1 MPTIK
6 DIARAAG
13 VSQGTV
19 SNVLNGRG
27 NVSVEKINL
36 VQKAVKDLG
45 YQTNEKA
52 RLLREGVSKSIA
64 VILPDITIPCYAQLY
79 SELHDFVLQKGYS
92 LQLYQTKDMPAIEK
106 SILKNIESSIIS
118 GIISVTCLSDA
129 AKYYNTQLMKGIS
142 KIFAIRKPD
151 MSCNFIGFDY
161 TAAGRELADYI
172 TEMGYKSVGLFSG
185 PLSYSNEADFISN
198 FHNNCAHTLQNYI
211 HVEAEYVEIN
221 QKSFELASVSLLP
234 ECIISTSPIYVNAL
248 KNAYH
253 YRGIEHLPEFIVLT
267 STSSL
272 KGTYYTEYQFDFRKL
287 GQDLGRQIFMLNKN
301 VPCTQKVL
309 DKTGFFPIRN
319 YPAILPVHQTLN
331 LLTIASP
338 TTTALTDILPLFQK
352 ETGIQVNVTS
362 LDYDEAYNTIQSFGD
377 SGGYDIFRMDMAWG
391 QWFADKY
398 LTPFES
404 ISNYSDD
411 LFQNI
416 LPDLTE
422 DYCRFNGVLCAF
434 PLDPSVQLLFYRKDL
449 FEDSVIKRGYY
460 EKYKTELKAPDTF
473 EELNKIAKFFTK
485 KYSPLSP
492 TDYGITM
499 VTGNIGMAS
508 CELIPRL
515 LASQTASPAAPLI
528 MNNAESHSALQNYL
542 ECSDYCKNTD
552 NIWWNQAVEEF
563 ASGNTAM
570 TIIFANH
577 ASKIIGNQST
587 RVAGKL
593 GFSTIPGGKPLLG
606 GGILGIAKVS
616 DKKEAAM
623 EFFNWLSRNDISLMI
638 TLLGGTSGN
647 ATTYSSPEIIQ
658 YFPWMPEVKHN
669 FSFGVGRK
677 NWLSSKHII
686 EERAI
691 EQILGIS
698 IRNALTGNISIEKAL
713 DYAQNSINRLIE

>member
-6 DIARAAG
+6 ELARAAG

-52 RLLREGVSKSIA
+52 RLLRKGVSKSIA
-64 VILPDITIPCYAQLY
+64 VILPDITISCYAQLY
-79 SELHDFVLQKGYS
+79 SELHDFFLEKGYS
-92 LQLYQTKDMPAIEK
+92 LLLYQTKDMPAIEK
-106 SILKNIESSIIS
+106 SILKSIESSIIN
-118 GIISVTCLSDA
+118 GIISVTCLSNA
-129 AKYYNTQLMKGIS
+129 AKYYDTQLMKGIN

-151 MSCNFIGFDY
+151 MNCNFFGFDY
-161 TAAGRELADYI
+161 AIAGKELADYI
-172 TEMGYKSVGLFSG
+172 TKMGYKSVGLFSG
-185 PLSYSNEADFISN
+185 PSGYSNEADFISN
-198 FHNNCAHTLQNYI
+198 FQNNCVHILRNYAHF
-211 HVEAEYVEIN
+211 EAEYVEIN
-221 QKSFELASVSLLP
+221 QKSFELASVLPLP
-234 ECIISTSPIYVNAL
+234 ECIIATSPIYVKAI

-253 YRGIEHLPEFIVLT
+253 YKGIEHLPDFIVLA
-267 STSSL
+267 SANSL
-272 KGTYYTEYQFDFRKL
+272 KETFYTEYQFDYRKL
-287 GQDLGRQIFMLNKN
+287 GQDLGRQIFMLGKN
-301 VPCTQKVL
+301 TPCVHKTL
-309 DKTGFFPIRN
+309 NKTGFFPIGN
-319 YPAILPVHQTLN
+319 YSVIPPTHQTLN

-338 TTTALTDILPLFQK
+338 TTTALINILPLFQK

-362 LDYDEAYNTIQSFGD
+362 LDYDDAYNTIQSFGD

-404 ISNYSDD
+404 IANYSAD
-411 LFQNI
+411 LLQNI

-422 DYCRFNGVLCAF
+422 DYCKFNGVLCAF

-449 FEDSVIKRGYY
+449 FEDSIIKRAYY
-460 EKYKTELKAPDTF
+460 EKYKKELKAPDTF
-473 EELNKIAKFFTK
+473 EELNRIAKFFTK
-485 KYSPLSP
+485 KYSPESP

-515 LASQTASPAAPLI
+515 LSAQTDSQAAPLI
-528 MNNAESHSALQNYL
+528 MNNVESHTALRNYL
-542 ECSDYCKNTD
+542 ECSNYCKNAD
-552 NIWWNQAVEEF
+552 NIWWNEAVEEF

-623 EFFNWLSRNDISLMI
+623 EFFKWLSGNDISLMI

-647 ATTYSSPEIIQ
+647 ATTYSSPEIIR

-713 DYAQNSINRLIE
+713 DYAQNSINQLIK